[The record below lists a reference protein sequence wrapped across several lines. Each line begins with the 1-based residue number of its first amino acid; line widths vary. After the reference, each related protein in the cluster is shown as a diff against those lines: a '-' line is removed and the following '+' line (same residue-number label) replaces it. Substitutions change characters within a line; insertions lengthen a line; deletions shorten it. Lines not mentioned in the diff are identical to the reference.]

1 MSKNILPIL
10 PQEEIL
16 RSAFWISNFLIREGY
31 HIDYTLKSLL
41 EIDKFFSEKI
51 SLILENDNNRN
62 LIFCISAYI
71 GEVMRMKFNG
81 KWELSRHIDLDD
93 ESVAIN
99 FKNHNKAYPLNITL
113 EVIQKKYTMKQ
124 YLKEN
129 FNAEIWKFKI
139 WIKIKQKVIKWF
151 H

>member
-139 WIKIKQKVIKWF
+139 WIKINRRL
-151 H
+151 